1 MLLERF
7 KTLWADLTTQR
18 GEPESERRFE
28 LAAAA
33 LMVEVARADF
43 AETEQER
50 QMLLTLMRD
59 TFALSEQELAA
70 IEQQAQEEVDRSIC
84 LHGFVSTINET
95 ANYDD
100 KVQLITSLWKVA
112 YADGDLDKYEEHL
125 IRRVADLLYVPHDA
139 FIRAKLSA
147 L

>member
-1 MLLERF
+1 MLLDRF
-7 KTLWADLTTQR
+7 KSLWSELSTQR
-18 GEPESERRFE
+18 GEPEAERRFE

-33 LMVEVARADF
+33 LMIEVARADF
-43 AETEQER
+43 SQTEDER
-50 QMLLTLMRD
+50 QVLLSLMRD
-59 TFALSEQELAA
+59 TFALSELELAA
-70 IEQQAQEEVDRSIC
+70 IEQQAQEEVDQSIC

-95 ANYDD
+95 ASYDD
-100 KVQLITSLWKVA
+100 KVLLITSLWKVA

>member
-1 MLLERF
+1 MAKITRCKWAEGVSLEYIEYH
-7 KTLWADLTTQR
+7 D
-18 GEPESERRFE
+18 
-28 LAAAA
+28 
-33 LMVEVARADF
+33 VEWGVP
-43 AETEQER
+43 
-50 QMLLTLMRD
+50 
-59 TFALSEQELAA
+59 
-70 IEQQAQEEVDRSIC
+70 V
-84 LHGFVSTINET
+84 
-95 ANYDD
+95 YDD

>member
-7 KTLWADLTTQR
+7 KNLWADVTAER
-18 GEPESERRFE
+18 GEQPAERRFE

-33 LMVEVARADF
+33 LMLEVARADF
-43 AETEQER
+43 TQTEDER
-50 QMLLTLMRD
+50 AVLLSLLRD
-59 TFALSEQELAA
+59 TFALDKEELATLEQEAKA
-70 IEQQAQEEVDRSIC
+70 EVDRSIC
-84 LHGFVSTINET
+84 LHGFISTINET
-95 ANYDD
+95 AEFDD
-100 KVQLITSLWKVA
+100 KLRLIESLWKVA

-125 IRRVADLLYVPHDA
+125 IRRIADLIYLPHDA